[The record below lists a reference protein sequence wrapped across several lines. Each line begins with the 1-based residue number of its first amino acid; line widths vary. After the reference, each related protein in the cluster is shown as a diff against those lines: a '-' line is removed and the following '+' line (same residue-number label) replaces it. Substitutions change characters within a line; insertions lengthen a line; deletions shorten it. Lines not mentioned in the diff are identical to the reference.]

1 MDGTAKLEL
10 FASYM
15 SLEPAEEHT
24 PAPPAKT
31 KGAAMLRESSAPYR
45 VSSDATHPAIPA
57 SAYQRAAC
65 GSSPAELQ
73 HLVNQSQN
81 AADHTQLP
89 AKARSLGIHH
99 AVMPGGK
106 HIALLK
112 TLLTSACERNCYYC
126 PFRAGRD
133 FRRAT
138 FKPDEMA
145 RTFMQLHHAN
155 IVEGFFLS
163 SGIAGGGV
171 RTQDQLIDTAE
182 ILRHKMGYR
191 GYLHLKIM
199 PGAQRAQVERMMQ
212 LADRVSI
219 NLEAPNSE
227 RLARLAPHKIFVE
240 ELLKPLQWVEEI
252 RRTRSPHLG
261 WGGKWPSSVTQ
272 LVVGGADESDLEI
285 MSVSAEL
292 FKRTHLSRVY
302 YSAFRPVTG
311 TPLENRPRENPLREY
326 RLYQSSFLLR
336 DYGFDLE
343 DLPFSTV
350 GNLPLE
356 TDPKIAWARANLI
369 DAPIEINRADKLT
382 LLRVPGIGPKG
393 AEAVLAARR
402 QGKLRDMRA
411 LAAIGIITSRAAPFV
426 LLDGHRPAWQMSLW

>member
-65 GSSPAELQ
+65 GSSPAELH
-73 HLVNQSQN
+73 HLVNQSQSAPDN
-81 AADHTQLP
+81 TQLP
-89 AKARSLGIHH
+89 AKARSLGVHH
-99 AVMPGGK
+99 AAMPGGK
-106 HIALLK
+106 RIALLK

-163 SGIAGGGV
+163 SGIAGGGI

-182 ILRHKMGYR
+182 ILRRKMGYR

-199 PGAQRAQVERMMQ
+199 PGAERAQVERMMQ

-252 RRTRSPHLG
+252 RRTRSPHFG

-311 TPLENRPRENPLREY
+311 TPLENRPGENPLREY

-343 DLPFSTV
+343 DLPFSTT
-350 GNLPLE
+350 GNLPLD
-356 TDPKIAWARANLI
+356 TDPKIVWARANLI
-369 DAPIEINRADKLT
+369 DAPVEINRADKLM

-393 AEAVLAARR
+393 AEAILAARR
-402 QGKLRDMRA
+402 QGKLCDLRA
-411 LAAIGIITSRAAPFV
+411 LAAIGVITSRAAPFV
-426 LLDGHRPAWQMSLW
+426 LLDGRRPAWQLSLW